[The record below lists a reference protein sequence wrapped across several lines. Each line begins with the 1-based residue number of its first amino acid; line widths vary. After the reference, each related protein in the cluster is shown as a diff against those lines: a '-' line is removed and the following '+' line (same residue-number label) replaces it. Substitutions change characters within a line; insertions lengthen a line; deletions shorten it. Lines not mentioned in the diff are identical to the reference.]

1 MFGLKFQMGGNVAQL
16 IGVFFIKIERLTL
29 AVKRTSDKHA
39 IYSDFVFHGVLL
51 TAKRGG
57 YYTAPL

>member
-1 MFGLKFQMGGNVAQL
+1 MGGNVAQL